1 MSSSEA
7 TGSGVGGCRSG
18 EGEVGW
24 GWGGALE
31 ARRGRTGGEV
41 GRSNKQRACGRVW
54 RQRRRHAWD
63 GWVGLPQGDTTRGPE
78 AAAAATLA
86 VVGGR
91 MAGGRAAGQSALSW
105 ASAFFLAKADL
116 AVLAI
121 HQLRIVLQT
130 PCRSCIQMSSGAS
143 SRKQLKVFQGQN

>member
-1 MSSSEA
+1 
-7 TGSGVGGCRSG
+7 VRVRWGGGGGAHWRPE
-18 EGEVGW
+18 EGEQ
-24 GWGGALE
+24 GG
-31 ARRGRTGGEV
+31 GGPNQQAK
-41 GRSNKQRACGRVW
+41 GVW
-54 RQRRRHAWD
+54 RQRRRQGWD

-91 MAGGRAAGQSALSW
+91 RAGGRAAGQSALSW